1 MRYILF
7 NFSSNHYILAITTKN
22 APSPTNTVYVMLNR
36 QVFHSD
42 LKLMQISI
50 AVSTIFGALNA
61 CFGPYT
67 KPHSATRANIHKN
80 LYLTNYLKPLN
91 FSNCR
96 CNGAI
101 F

>member
-7 NFSSNHYILAITTKN
+7 NFSSNHYILAITAKN

-50 AVSTIFGALNA
+50 AVSTISGTLNA
-61 CFGPYT
+61 CFGPCT
-67 KPHSATRANIHKN
+67 KPYSVTALISTKI
-80 LYLTNYLKPLN
+80 
-91 FSNCR
+91 S
-96 CNGAI
+96 I
-101 F
+101 